1 PPEIQDAID
10 QADVRNHSSAT
21 RIESLPDNLLGEA
34 APAAPP
40 AAADGPAPPCDPT
53 DDAAGAP
60 PRAAEPDERDDP
72 EPAAPAL
79 YPTLRGAAA
88 YRPARYA
95 VYTARYRLTLKGP
108 DRGKWEADVRAE
120 ADAPLLTVDAVVR
133 GVQRRA
139 GESADSER
147 LDGEQ
152 FRALLPEPE
161 WSGTT
166 SSSSTR

>member
-1 PPEIQDAID
+1 MPSTRPTCTTTRVRRGSNRCRTICSARPPRPPRRPPPTGPLRPATRPTTRPGRRR
-10 QADVRNHSSAT
+10 APPSLTSAT
-21 RIESLPDNLLGEA
+21 TPSRRH
-34 APAAPP
+34 PP
-40 AAADGPAPPCDPT
+40 STPP
-53 DDAAGAP
+53 
-60 PRAAEPDERDDP
+60 
-72 EPAAPAL
+72 
-79 YPTLRGAAA
+79 
-88 YRPARYA
+88 YA
-95 VYTARYRLTLKGP
+95 ARYRLTLKGP